1 MERAELRATLAR
13 LHDELRGGKALD
25 AESRALLES
34 LAHDI
39 ERTLHPGGAEPDAL
53 EALSER
59 LREAIER
66 FQESHP
72 ALTAA
77 VNGVADALARL
88 GI

>member
-13 LHDELRGGKALD
+13 LHEELRGARPLD
-25 AESRALLES
+25 AESRELLET
-34 LAHDI
+34 LAQDI

-53 EALSER
+53 EALSGR
-59 LREAIER
+59 LREVTLR

-72 ALTAA
+72 AITAA